1 MDNGEDDV
9 ELPSQLFTHYCATE
23 WRSVIESRE
32 ETRLHEQDIS
42 PQNEESNAVSSL
54 AESRTE
60 EETVQEQEEGVELPA
75 ERLCNDCVSTCESIY
90 VYVRGLGEIE
100 IGRS

>member
-75 ERLCNDCVSTCESIY
+75 ERLCNDCVSTCKSIC